1 MKKELI
7 PTDLLNE
14 LLAATTAVAPPASL
28 KAKVMARAGLNM
40 PAKRAITVKD
50 AEGWQA
56 LTELLQIKL
65 LFVDEQADSV
75 SFLLKGAPGASV
87 PAHEHSRYE
96 ECLVLEGDV
105 QVGDE
110 FTLGPGDF
118 HCVGPNQPHPVL
130 STRHGTLVYLRTA
143 IADCPIPLR

>member
-1 MKKELI
+1 MKTELI
-7 PTDLLNE
+7 PADLLDA
-14 LLAATTAVAPPASL
+14 LLDTTKPVAPPGSL
-28 KAKVMARAGLNM
+28 KAKVMARAGLSM
-40 PAKRAITVKD
+40 PAKRTITLKD
-50 AEGWQA
+50 AEGWQT

-65 LFVDEQADSV
+65 LFVDEKADSV
-75 SFLLKGAPGASV
+75 SFLLKGAAGAAV
-87 PAHEHSRYE
+87 PAHGHSRYE

-118 HCVGPNQPHPVL
+118 HCAGPNQPHPVL
-130 STRHGTLVYLRTA
+130 STRNGTLVYLRTA